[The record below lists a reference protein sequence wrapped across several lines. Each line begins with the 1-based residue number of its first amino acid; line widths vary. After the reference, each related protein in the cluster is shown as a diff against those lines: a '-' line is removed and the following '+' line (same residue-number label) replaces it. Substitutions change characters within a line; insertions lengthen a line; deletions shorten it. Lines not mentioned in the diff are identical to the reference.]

1 MKLTS
6 HSTADMLADALR
18 KMINNG
24 SLHDGERLVERDLA
38 SHFSVSRIPLREAIR
53 QLERDGLVE
62 TFRNRGAI
70 VKTLSVEDID
80 EIYSLRAL
88 LEGDAIFQSVTNMD
102 AETLAR
108 AELTHTLL
116 ANTPSFEKQGAYNR
130 EFHDYLYSGCKNQRL
145 LTMINELRNQIERY
159 EYLQRQLLAE
169 TPQFQGDH
177 ETILMACREKNAQKA
192 RREVI
197 QHINNAGQVLREF
210 IGRQAGGATRKA

>member
-1 MKLTS
+1 MKLMS
-6 HSTADMLADALR
+6 QSTADVLADALR

-24 SLHDGERLVERDLA
+24 SLQDGERLVERDLA

-62 TFRNRGAI
+62 TFRNRGAV

-88 LEGDAIFQSVTNMD
+88 LEGEAVFQSVTNMD

-116 ANTPSFEKQGAYNR
+116 AKTSSFEKQGAYNR
-130 EFHDYLYSGCKNQRL
+130 EFHDHLYSGCKNQRL

-177 ETILMACREKNAQKA
+177 EAILMACKEKNAEKA
-192 RREVI
+192 RSEII
-197 QHINNAGQVLREF
+197 QHINNAGQILRDF
-210 IGRQAGGATRKA
+210 IRNR

>member
-1 MKLTS
+1 MTMINQ
-6 HSTADMLADALR
+6 STADVLADALR

-24 SLHDGERLVERDLA
+24 SLQDGERLVERDLA

-62 TFRNRGAI
+62 TFRNRGAV

-88 LEGDAIFQSVTNMD
+88 LEGEAVFQSVTNMD

-116 ANTPSFEKQGAYNR
+116 AKTSSFEKQRAYNR

-177 ETILMACREKNAQKA
+177 EAILMACKEKNAEKA
-192 RREVI
+192 RSEII
-197 QHINNAGQVLREF
+197 QHINNAGQILRDF
-210 IGRQAGGATRKA
+210 IRYR

>member
-1 MKLTS
+1 MTLTS
-6 HSTADMLADALR
+6 RSTADVLADELR

-24 SLHDGERLVERDLA
+24 SLQDGERLVERDLA

-70 VKTLSVEDID
+70 VKTLSVDDID
-80 EIYSLRAL
+80 EIYALRAL
-88 LEGDAIFQSVTNMD
+88 LEGDAIFQSVMNME
-102 AETLAR
+102 AEMLAR

-116 ANTPSFEKQGAYNR
+116 ANTSSFEKQGAYNR
-130 EFHDYLYSGCKNQRL
+130 EFHDHLYSGCKNQRQ

-177 ETILMACREKNAQKA
+177 ENILRACREKNAGMA
-192 RREVI
+192 RREI
-197 QHINNAGQVLREF
+197 ILHINNAGQVLRDF
-210 IGRQAGGATRKA
+210 VRRRVAGAE

>member
-1 MKLTS
+1 MKMINQ
-6 HSTADMLADALR
+6 STADVLADALR

-24 SLHDGERLVERDLA
+24 SLQDGERLVERDLA

-88 LEGDAIFQSVTNMD
+88 LEGEAVFQSVTNMD

-108 AELTHTLL
+108 AELTHSLL
-116 ANTPSFEKQGAYNR
+116 ANTSSFEKQGAYNR
-130 EFHDYLYSGCKNQRL
+130 EFHDHLYSGCKNQRL

-177 ETILMACREKNAQKA
+177 EAILMACKEKNAQKA
-192 RREVI
+192 RSEII
-197 QHINNAGQVLREF
+197 QHINNAGQILRDF
-210 IGRQAGGATRKA
+210 IRNREG